1 MAYTSSSQNT
11 RVFAPYVFL
20 SQDTSRIFIKV
31 QTGQGY
37 SIQSGITAGDV
48 VRFDPTSVSA
58 GITGMYKKSQA
69 DSEMNAEVVGVVES
83 ISGGQYTI
91 VTHGSISYPAS
102 RLAGLCGSAG
112 GLDILFLDAA
122 TSGNLVGNIDTST
135 PGEKIVKPVF
145 QVAPHGSYN
154 GIVTNYIGYKT
165 GGSASVSIVAAGA
178 GNIQLLPST
187 VEADSNWL
195 DISSDRLEEKSL
207 YPELFLIY
215 STTAGP
221 YVEKVSI
228 LSLPSSSSGWVNK
241 SIFQLNGTVRINQGT
256 VLSVNF
262 SEGYILVQKASSEP
276 SMSIGSGILV
286 SISGGTQTATATA
299 TEINKFTIPA
309 VTIPTGFN
317 QSGVS
322 LVPYI
327 QTTSGASTFVPDS
340 LTVTGLTVT
349 GNISVG
355 TTTNLQTTLT
365 SLQAQIT
372 QIFGILS

>member
-83 ISGGQYTI
+83 ISSGQYTI
-91 VTHGSISYPAS
+91 VTHGSISYPAA

-112 GLDILFLDAA
+112 GLDILFLDAT

-187 VEADSNWL
+187 AVADSNWL
-195 DISSDRLEEKSL
+195 NVSSDRLEEKSL

-228 LSLPSSSSGWVNK
+228 ASPPSGWVGK
-241 SIFQLNGTVRINQGT
+241 QIFQLNGTVRINQGT

-262 SEGYILVQKASSEP
+262 SEGYILVQKASFEP
-276 SMSIGSGILV
+276 SMSIGSGILI
-286 SISGGTQTATATA
+286 SIPGGTQTAIATA

-309 VTIPTGFN
+309 VTVPTGFN

-340 LTVTGLTVT
+340 LTVESLTVT
-349 GNISVG
+349 GNLSVG

-365 SLQAQIT
+365 SLSNRIT
-372 QIFGILS
+372 ALGG

>member
-20 SQDTSRIFIKV
+20 SQDTSRIFIEI
-31 QTGQGY
+31 QNGQGY
-37 SIQSGITAGDV
+37 DIQSGITAGDI
-48 VRFDPTSVSA
+48 VRFDPTFVSA

-69 DSEMNAEVVGVVES
+69 DSEMNAEVVGIVES

-112 GLDILFLDAA
+112 GLDILFLDAT

-165 GGSASVSIVAAGA
+165 GGSANVSIVAAGA

-187 VEADSNWL
+187 VVADSNWL
-195 DISSDRLEEKSL
+195 NISSNILVEKSVYLEL
-207 YPELFLIY
+207 YNIY
-215 STTAGP
+215 TTTGGDFI
-221 YVEKVSI
+221 ERLSI
-228 LSLPSSSSGWVNK
+228 TAPPSSYVNK
-241 SIFQLNGTVRINQGT
+241 NIYQL
-256 VLSVNF
+256 
-262 SEGYILVQKASSEP
+262 
-276 SMSIGSGILV
+276 
-286 SISGGTQTATATA
+286 SGGTLINSGQVESIDFSNGYVYVLKSTGTSSMNTAATIYINVGGSIQTATATA
-299 TEINKFTIPA
+299 TQIHKFTIPQ
-309 VTIPTGFN
+309 VTLPAGFN

-355 TTTNLQTTLT
+355 ATNNLQTTLT
-365 SLQAQIT
+365 SLQTQIT
-372 QIFGILS
+372 TINNRLGI

>member
-83 ISGGQYTI
+83 ISSGQYTI
-91 VTHGSISYPAS
+91 VTHGSISYPAA

-112 GLDILFLDAA
+112 GLDILFLDAT

-187 VEADSNWL
+187 VVADSNWL
-195 DISSDRLEEKSL
+195 NVSSDRLEEKSL

-228 LSLPSSSSGWVNK
+228 ASPPSGWVGK
-241 SIFQLNGTVRINQGT
+241 QIFQLNGTVRINQGT

-262 SEGYILVQKASSEP
+262 SEGYILVQKASFEP
-276 SMSIGSGILV
+276 SMSIGSGILI
-286 SISGGTQTATATA
+286 SIPGGTQTAIATA

-309 VTIPTGFN
+309 VTVPTGFN
-317 QSGVS
+317 QSGLS

-340 LTVTGLTVT
+340 LTVESLSVT
-349 GNISVG
+349 GNLSVG
-355 TTTNLQTTLT
+355 TTTNLQATLT
-365 SLQAQIT
+365 SLSNRIT
-372 QIFGILS
+372 ALEA

>member
-83 ISGGQYTI
+83 ISGDQYTI
-91 VTHGSISYPAS
+91 VTHGSISYPA
-102 RLAGLCGSAG
+102 AGLCGSAG

-221 YVEKVSI
+221 YVEKISI
-228 LSLPSSSSGWVNK
+228 ASPSSGWVNK

-262 SEGYILVQKASSEP
+262 GEGYILVQKASSEP
-276 SMSIGSGILV
+276 SMSIGPTILI
-286 SISGGTQTATATA
+286 SIGSTTQTASATA

-309 VTIPTGFN
+309 VSVPTGFN
-317 QSGVS
+317 QSGTS

-340 LTVTGLTVT
+340 LTVESLSVT
-349 GNISVG
+349 GNLSVG
-355 TTTNLQTTLT
+355 TTTNLQATLT
-365 SLQAQIT
+365 SLSNRIT
-372 QIFGILS
+372 ALEA

>member
-31 QTGQGY
+31 QSGQGY

-69 DSEMNAEVVGVVES
+69 NSEMNAEVVGIVES
-83 ISGGQYTI
+83 ISNGQYTI
-91 VTHGSISYPAS
+91 ITHGSISYPAS

-112 GLDILFLDAA
+112 GLDILFLDAT

-165 GGSASVSIVAAGA
+165 GGSADVSINAAGA

-187 VEADSNWL
+187 VVADSNWL
-195 DISSDRLEEKSL
+195 DITNDRLEEVSL
-207 YPELFLIY
+207 YPELYNIY
-215 STTAGP
+215 STTAGR
-221 YVEKVSI
+221 YYEKLSI
-228 LSLPSSSSGWVNK
+228 AAPSGIWSGR
-241 SIFQLNGTVRINQGT
+241 SIFQLSGAVQINVGKI
-256 VLSVNF
+256 VLVNF
-262 SEGYILVQKASSEP
+262 SGGYILVEKASTEP
-276 SMSIGSGILV
+276 SMTIGASIFVQVFG
-286 SISGGTQTATATA
+286 GGTVQTVATA
-299 TEINKFTIPA
+299 TEIHSFTIPA
-309 VTIPTGFN
+309 VTVPTGFN

-327 QTTSGASTFVPDS
+327 QTTSGASVFVPDS

-355 TTTNLQTTLT
+355 TTTNLETTLT
-365 SLQAQIT
+365 SLSNRIT
-372 QIFGILS
+372 ALGG

>member
-91 VTHGSISYPAS
+91 VTHGSISYPAA

-187 VEADSNWL
+187 VAADSNWL

-221 YVEKVSI
+221 YVEKISI
-228 LSLPSSSSGWVNK
+228 ASPPSGWVGK
-241 SIFQLNGTVRINQGT
+241 QIFQLNGTVRINQGT
-256 VLSVNF
+256 VISVNL
-262 SEGYILVQKASSEP
+262 SDGYILVQKASFEP
-276 SMSIGSGILV
+276 SMSIGPTIFISIL
-286 SISGGTQTATATA
+286 GTTQTVTATA

-309 VTIPTGFN
+309 VTVPTGFS
-317 QSGVS
+317 QSGFS

-340 LTVTGLTVT
+340 LTVESLTVT
-349 GNISVG
+349 GNLSVG

>member
-91 VTHGSISYPAS
+91 VTRGSISYPAS

-112 GLDILFLDAA
+112 GLDILFLDAT

-165 GGSASVSIVAAGA
+165 GGSATVSIFAAGA
-178 GNIQLLPST
+178 GNIQFLPFG
-187 VEADSNWL
+187 VAADSNWL
-195 DISSDRLEEKSL
+195 DVSSNILVEKSL
-207 YPELFLIY
+207 YPELYNIY
-215 STTAGP
+215 LTTGGQFI
-221 YVEKVSI
+221 E
-228 LSLPSSSSGWVNK
+228 
-241 SIFQLNGTVRINQGT
+241 R
-256 VLSVNF
+256 LSVSTIGIVAGQSANQQNPAGTAINAGVVESVDF
-262 SEGYILVQKASSEP
+262 VNGYVYVLKSAGTP
-276 SMSIGSGILV
+276 SMSIASTIFIGAQV
-286 SISGGTQTATATA
+286 RNATA
-299 TEINKFTIPA
+299 TEIYKFTIPA
-309 VTIPTGFN
+309 VTVPGGFQ
-317 QSGVS
+317 QSGNS

-327 QTTSGASTFVPDS
+327 QTTSTASVSVPDS

-349 GNISVG
+349 GNLSVG

-365 SLQAQIT
+365 SLSNRIT
-372 QIFGILS
+372 ALGG

>member
-37 SIQSGITAGDV
+37 DIQSGITAGDV

-178 GNIQLLPST
+178 GNIQFLPSG
-187 VEADSNWL
+187 VPADSNWL
-195 DISSDRLEEKSL
+195 NISSDRLEEKSL
-207 YPELFLIY
+207 YPELYNIY
-215 STTAGP
+215 LTTGGQFI
-221 YVEKVSI
+221 ERLSI
-228 LSLPSSSSGWVNK
+228 TAPLVTWDDT
-241 SIFQLNGTVRINQGT
+241 GTQSINQKNGAGAVINAGVVQLVDFANGYVYVLKSAGT
-256 VLSVNF
+256 
-262 SEGYILVQKASSEP
+262 P
-276 SMSIGSGILV
+276 SMSIGSTIFV
-286 SISGGTQTATATA
+286 GTAIANALTA
-299 TEINKFTIPA
+299 TEIYKFTIPA
-309 VTIPTGFN
+309 VTVPGGFQ
-317 QSGVS
+317 QSGAS

-327 QTTSGASTFVPDS
+327 QTTSTASVSVPDS

-349 GNISVG
+349 GNLSVG
-355 TTTNLQTTLT
+355 STTNLQTTLT
-365 SLQAQIT
+365 SLSNRIT
-372 QIFGILS
+372 ALGG